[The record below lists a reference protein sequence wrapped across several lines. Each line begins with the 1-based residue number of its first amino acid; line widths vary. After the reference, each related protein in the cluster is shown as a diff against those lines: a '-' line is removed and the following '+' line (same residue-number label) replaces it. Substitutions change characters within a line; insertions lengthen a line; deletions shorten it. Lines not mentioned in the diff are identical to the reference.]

1 MQEQTGIIVIQAGNL
16 TSAQELFLVLCV
28 TFKIKTNSSGTSCEI
43 GDNNCDANRL
53 SERETERDGWTACSR
68 KVAGKRFNF

>member
-1 MQEQTGIIVIQAGNL
+1 MQEQTGITIIQAGNL

-43 GDNNCDANRL
+43 GDDNCDAMCETDYQR
-53 SERETERDGWTACSR
+53 ERQREIAGLH
-68 KVAGKRFNF
+68 VAGK